1 MTILKREEGTTADYI
16 LEIVA
21 PIFNRKGYV
30 GTSLSDITEAT
41 QLTKGAIYCN
51 FKNKEELALHA
62 FHKNV
67 DFVIH
72 PMTQFIKEQHNA
84 IDKLLAITHFYRNY
98 YELASSRGGCPVL
111 NVGIDAKHV
120 NPILYQATKEVVNRL
135 ITSLETIIEKGIQ
148 FGQLKIDINAKLVAG
163 NIYAI
168 IEGGIYLAML
178 HDDAT
183 YLHNVLDIT
192 EQQIIQLK
200 RV

>member
-1 MTILKREEGTTADYI
+1 LRRKEITTADYI

-62 FHKNV
+62 FRKNV
-67 DFVIH
+67 ECVIH
-72 PMTQFIKEQHNA
+72 PMTQFIKEQNNA
-84 IDKLLAITHFYRNY
+84 IDKLFAISRFYRNY

-111 NVGIDAKHV
+111 NVGIDAKYV
-120 NPILYQATKEVVNRL
+120 NPILYKATKEVVNRL

-148 FGQLKIDINAKLVAG
+148 YGQLKTDINAKLVAG
-163 NIYAI
+163 TIYAI

-178 HDDAT
+178 HDDPT
-183 YLHNVLDIT
+183 YLHNVLDLT
-192 EQQIIQLK
+192 DQQIIQLK
-200 RV
+200 RD